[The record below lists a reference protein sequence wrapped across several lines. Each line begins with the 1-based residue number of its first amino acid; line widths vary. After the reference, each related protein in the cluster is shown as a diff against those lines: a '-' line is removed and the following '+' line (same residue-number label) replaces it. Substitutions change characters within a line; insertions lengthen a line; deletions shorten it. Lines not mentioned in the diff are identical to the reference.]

1 MIAALIRWSVGNRFL
16 VLMATAFLVVAGL
29 WSVSRTNL
37 DALPDLSDTQVI
49 VRTPYPGK
57 APQVVED
64 LVTYPLTTTMLSVPG
79 AKTVRGYSFFGDSFV
94 YVLFDDGTDP
104 YWARSRVVEYLN
116 QVQSRLPA
124 GANASLGPD
133 ATGVGWVFE
142 YALVDR
148 TGRHDIGQLR
158 ALNDWFLK
166 FELKTVQDVA
176 EVASIGGMVR
186 QYQVVLDPDRMRTLG
201 ITQGMVM
208 AALQGANQAA
218 GGSVVELGEAEYMV
232 RAPGFLKT
240 LDDFRVIPVS
250 LSGATPVLLRDVAT
264 IQVGPEMR
272 RGIAEL
278 DGEGEVAGG
287 VVVMRSGKNARTTIE
302 AVKAKLASL
311 EGSLPQGVELVTT
324 YDRSLLIDRAVDNL
338 TWKLLEEFLVVALV
352 CAVFL
357 FHLRSAFVAVVTLP
371 VGVLAAFVVMQWQG
385 VSANILSLGG
395 IAIALGA
402 MVDAAIV
409 LIENAHKHLE
419 AFEAEHGRQ
428 PSNAER
434 WHVVTEA
441 STEVGPALF
450 FSLLVITL
458 SFIPVFTLEA
468 QEGRLFS
475 PLAFTKTYAMA
486 AAAGLSVTLVPVLMG
501 YLVRGRIP
509 QEASNPINRFL
520 TAVYRPALEAVLRF
534 PKATLLVAA
543 VLLALTAVPVSR
555 LGGEFLPMLDEGDL
569 LYMPSALPGLSVS
582 KATELLQLTDRLIK
596 TVPEVERVFGKAGRA
611 DTATDPAPLE
621 MFETTIQF
629 KPRDQWRPGMTPDK
643 LVEELDRAVQVPG
656 LSNVWVPPIR
666 NRIDMLATG
675 IKSPVGIK
683 VAGPDLSTIDRVTGQ
698 IEAAVKKVPGVSS
711 ALAERLTG
719 GRYIDVEV
727 DRQAAARYGMSVA
740 DVQAIVSTAI
750 GGDNVGEVILGRE
763 RYPINVRYP
772 REIRDSLQRL
782 RELPFVT
789 EKGAQLLLQD
799 VARISVQEGPPMLR
813 SENARLSGW
822 VYVDVR
828 GRDLRSVV
836 NDMQAVVAKE
846 VAMPAGYALSWS
858 GQFEYLERATQRM
871 KVVVPATL
879 AVIFVLLY
887 LLFRSFKDAALV
899 MAAVPFSLIGGFWL
913 VWAMGHAISVAT
925 AVGFIALAGVAAEFG
940 VVMQVYLKNAYDRR
954 LAAGEPDTD
963 QTLLAAIREG
973 AVQRVRPKAM
983 TVAVVMGGLLPI
995 LVGAGTGSEVMT
1007 RIAAPMV
1014 GGMVTAPLLSMLVI
1028 PAAWYLLHSK
1038 GRRESA
1044 DGRAKSSRRK
1054 TDEPQYARP

>member
-1 MIAALIRWSVGNRFL
+1 MIAALIRWSIGNRFL
-16 VLMATAFLVVAGL
+16 VLIATAFVAIVGI
-29 WSVSRTNL
+29 WSAQGMAL

-94 YVLFDDGTDP
+94 YILFDDKTDP

-116 QVQSRLPA
+116 QVQARLPP

-133 ATGVGWVFE
+133 ATGVGWVYE

-148 TGRHDIGQLR
+148 TGRNDISQLR

-166 FELKTVQDVA
+166 FELKTVPDVA

-186 QYQVVLDPDRMRTLG
+186 QYQVVLDPDRMRSLG
-201 ITQGMVM
+201 VTQATVVQ
-208 AALQGANQAA
+208 ALQKANQAA
-218 GGSVVELGEAEYMV
+218 GGSVVELAEAEYMV
-232 RAPGFLKT
+232 RSRGFLQS
-240 LDDFRVIPVS
+240 LEDFRGIP
-250 LSGATPVLLRDVAT
+250 LALTGATPVLLRDVAT
-264 IQVGPEMR
+264 IQLGPEMR

-278 DGEGEVAGG
+278 DGQGEVTGG
-287 VVVMRSGKNARTTIE
+287 VVVMRSGKNARTTIA
-302 AVKAKLASL
+302 AVKARLAGL
-311 EGSLPQGVELVTT
+311 KGSLPPGVEVVTT

-338 TWKLLEEFLVVALV
+338 SRKLVEEFIVVALV
-352 CAVFL
+352 CAIFL
-357 FHLRSAFVAVVTLP
+357 LHLRSAFVVVVTLP
-371 VGVLAAFVVMQWQG
+371 VGVLAAFIVMHWQG

-402 MVDAAIV
+402 MVDASIV
-409 LIENAHKHLE
+409 LIENAHRHLE
-419 AFEAEHGRQ
+419 AFEHQHARA
-428 PSNAER
+428 PTLPER
-434 WHVVTEA
+434 WQLVTDA
-441 STEVGPALF
+441 SIEVGPALF

-458 SFIPVFTLEA
+458 SFVPVFTLEA
-468 QEGRLFS
+468 QEGRLFA

-486 AAAGLSVTLVPVLMG
+486 AAAMLSVTLVPVLMG

-509 QEASNPINRFL
+509 HEAANPINRFL
-520 TAVYRPALEAVLRF
+520 TLIYRPALEAVLRF
-534 PKATLLVAA
+534 PKATLAVAA
-543 VLLALTAVPVSR
+543 VVLVLTAIPVLR
-555 LGGEFLPMLDEGDL
+555 LGGEFLPPLDEGDL
-569 LYMPSALPGLSVS
+569 LYMPSALPGLSAS
-582 KATELLQLTDRLIK
+582 KASELLQQTDRLIK

-629 KPRDQWRPGMTPDK
+629 KPRSQWRAGLTPDQ
-643 LVEELDRAVQVPG
+643 LVEELDRVVKVPG

-675 IKSPVGIK
+675 IKSPVGVK
-683 VAGPDLSTIDRVTGQ
+683 VAGADLATIDQLTGR

-719 GRYIDVEV
+719 GRYIDVDV
-727 DRQAAARYGMSVA
+727 DRAAAARYGLAVA

-750 GGDNVGEVILGRE
+750 GGDNVGEVVQGRE
-763 RYPINVRYP
+763 RFPINVRYP

-799 VARISVQEGPPMLR
+799 VARISIQEGPPMLR

-836 NDMQAVVAKE
+836 RDMQLAVARE
-846 VAMPAGYALSWS
+846 VKLPPAYAISWS
-858 GQFEYLERATQRM
+858 GQFEYLERATQRL
-871 KVVVPATL
+871 KLVVPATL

-887 LLFRSFKDAALV
+887 VLFRSFRDAALV
-899 MAAVPFSLIGGFWL
+899 MAAVPFSLVGGFWL
-913 VWAMGHAISVAT
+913 VWALGHNISVAT

-940 VVMQVYLKNAYDRR
+940 VVMQVYLNNAYARR
-954 LAAGEPDTD
+954 LAAGEPDTND
-963 QTLLAAIREG
+963 TLLAAIREG
-973 AVQRVRPKAM
+973 AVLRVRPKAM

-995 LVGAGTGSEVMT
+995 LLGSGTGSEVMT

-1014 GGMVTAPLLSMLVI
+1014 GGMLTAPLLSMLVI
-1028 PAAWYLLHSK
+1028 PAAWYLLH
-1038 GRRESA
+1038 RRRVHS
-1044 DGRAKSSRRK
+1044 SSR
-1054 TDEPQYARP
+1054 TNPPQGVLHES

>member
-1 MIAALIRWSVGNRFL
+1 MIAALIQWSIRNRILVLIATVFL
-16 VLMATAFLVVAGL
+16 VAAGV
-29 WSVSRTNL
+29 WSAGRMTL

-94 YVLFDDGTDP
+94 YILFDDKTDP

-116 QVQSRLPA
+116 QVQSRLPP
-124 GANASLGPD
+124 GANAALGPD
-133 ATGVGWVFE
+133 ATGVGWVYE
-142 YALVDR
+142 YALIDR
-148 TGRHDIGQLR
+148 TGRNDVSQLR

-166 FELKTVQDVA
+166 FELKTVPDVA

-186 QYQVVLDPDRMRTLG
+186 QYQVVLDPDRMRALG
-201 ITQGMVM
+201 VTQATVM
-208 AALQGANQAA
+208 DAVQKANQAA
-218 GGSVVELGEAEYMV
+218 GGSVVEMAEAEYMV
-232 RAPGFLKT
+232 RSRGFLKS
-240 LDDFRVIPVS
+240 LEDFRTIPISV
-250 LSGATPVLLRDVAT
+250 SGATPVLLRDVAFV
-264 IQVGPEMR
+264 QVGPEMR

-278 DGEGEVAGG
+278 DGEGEVTGG

-302 AVKAKLASL
+302 AVKAKLDTL
-311 EGSLPQGVELVTT
+311 KTSLPPGVEIVPT
-324 YDRSLLIDRAVDNL
+324 YDRSLLIDRAVANL
-338 TWKLLEEFLVVALV
+338 RLKLVEEFIVVALV
-352 CAVFL
+352 CAAFL

-371 VGVLAAFVVMQWQG
+371 VGVLAAFIVMQWQG

-402 MVDAAIV
+402 MVDASIV

-419 AFEAEHGRQ
+419 AFEHLHARA
-428 PSNAER
+428 PSLAER
-434 WHVVTEA
+434 WQLVSDA
-441 STEVGPALF
+441 AIEVGPALF

-458 SFIPVFTLEA
+458 SFVPVFTLEA
-468 QEGRLFS
+468 QEGRLFA

-509 QEASNPINRFL
+509 HESANPLNRAL
-520 TAVYRPALEAVLRF
+520 AAVYKPALDLVLRF
-534 PKATLLVAA
+534 PWATLGVAA
-543 VLLALTAVPVSR
+543 LLMALTAIPVMR
-555 LGGEFLPMLDEGDL
+555 LGGEFLPPLDEGDL
-569 LYMPSALPGLSVS
+569 LYMPSALPGLSAA
-582 KATELLQLTDRLIK
+582 KASQLLQQTDRLIK
-596 TVPEVERVFGKAGRA
+596 TVPEVAHVFGKAGRA

-629 KPRDQWRPGMTPDK
+629 KPRSEWRQGMTPEK
-643 LVEELDRAVQVPG
+643 LVEELDRVVKVPG

-683 VAGPDLSTIDRVTGQ
+683 VAGPDLVTIDRLTTR
-698 IEAAVKKVPGVSS
+698 IESAVKEVPGVSS

-719 GRYIDVEV
+719 GRYIDVDV
-727 DRQAAARYGMSVA
+727 DRAAAARYGLSVA

-750 GGDNVGEVILGRE
+750 GGDNIGEVIQGRE
-763 RYPINVRYP
+763 RFPINVRYP
-772 REIRDSLQRL
+772 REIRDSLERL
-782 RELPFVT
+782 RNLPFVT
-789 EKGAQLLLQD
+789 DKGAQLLLRE
-799 VARISVQEGPPMLR
+799 VARIEVQEGPPMIR

-836 NDMQAVVAKE
+836 HDMQAAVARQVKL
-846 VAMPAGYALSWS
+846 PPGYAVSWS
-858 GQFEYLERATQRM
+858 GQFEYLERATQRL
-871 KVVVPATL
+871 KAVVPATL

-899 MAAVPFSLIGGFWL
+899 MAAVPFSLVGGFWL
-913 VWAMGHAISVAT
+913 VWALGHNISVAT

-940 VVMQVYLKNAYDRR
+940 VVMQVYLKNAWTRR
-954 LAAGEPDTD
+954 LAAGEPRNE

-983 TVAVVMGGLLPI
+983 TVAVVMGGLLPV
-995 LVGAGTGSEVMT
+995 LLGSGTGSEVMT

-1028 PAAWYLLHSK
+1028 PAAWYLLHR
-1038 GRRESA
+1038 GRQGERSLI
-1044 DGRAKSSRRK
+1044 GGSS
-1054 TDEPQYARP
+1054 EMVQGS

>member
-1 MIAALIRWSVGNRFL
+1 MIAALIRWSIGNRFL
-16 VLMATAFLVVAGL
+16 VLLATVFLVAAGV
-29 WSVSRTNL
+29 WSVTRTPL

-49 VRTPYPGK
+49 IRTPHPGK
-57 APQVVED
+57 SPQVVED

-94 YVLFDDGTDP
+94 YVLFDDKTDP

-116 QVQSRLPA
+116 QVQSKLPA
-124 GANASLGPD
+124 GANAALGPD
-133 ATGVGWVFE
+133 ATGVGWVYE
-142 YALVDR
+142 YALVDK
-148 TGRHDIGQLR
+148 TGKQDIGQLR

-166 FELKTVQDVA
+166 FELKTVPDVA

-186 QYQVVLDPDRMRTLG
+186 QYQVVLDPDRMRALG
-201 ITQGMVM
+201 ITQGTVM
-208 AALQGANQAA
+208 DALRKANQAS
-218 GGSVVELGEAEYMV
+218 GGSVVEMAEAEYMV
-232 RAPGFLKT
+232 RSRGFLKS
-240 LDDFRVIPVS
+240 LDDFRTIPLA

-264 IQVGPEMR
+264 VQMGPEMR

-278 DGEGEVAGG
+278 DGQGEVTGG
-287 VVVMRSGKNARTTIE
+287 VVVMRSGKNAHTTIE
-302 AVKAKLASL
+302 AVKTKLAAL
-311 EGSLPQGVELVTT
+311 KPSLPAGVEVIET
-324 YDRSLLIDRAVDNL
+324 YDRSKLIDRSVDNL
-338 TWKLLEEFLVVALV
+338 REKLLEEFLVVALV

-371 VGVLAAFVVMQWQG
+371 VGVLAAFVGMHWQG

-419 AFEAEHGRQ
+419 AFETEHGRQ
-428 PSNAER
+428 PTLAER
-434 WHVVTEA
+434 WTLVTDA
-441 STEVGPALF
+441 SIEVGPALF

-458 SFIPVFTLEA
+458 SFTPVFTLEA

-501 YLVRGRIP
+501 YLIRGRIP
-509 QEASNPINRFL
+509 HEASNPINRFL
-520 TAVYRPALEAVLRF
+520 MAVYRPALEAVLRF
-534 PKATLLVAA
+534 PKTTLAVAGLLLV
-543 VLLALTAVPVSR
+543 LTAIPVMR
-555 LGGEFLPMLDEGDL
+555 LGGEFMPPLDEGDL
-569 LYMPSALPGLSVS
+569 LYMPSALPGLSIS
-582 KATELLQLTDRLIK
+582 KASELLQLTDRLIK
-596 TVPEVERVFGKAGRA
+596 TVPEVVRVFGKAGRA

-629 KPRDQWRPGMTPDK
+629 KPRNEWRTGMTPDK
-643 LVEELDRAVQVPG
+643 LVEELDRAVKVPG

-683 VAGPDLSTIDRVTGQ
+683 VAGTDLATIDRLTTLL
-698 IEAAVKKVPGVSS
+698 EAAVKTVPGVSS

-719 GRYIDVEV
+719 GRYIDVDV
-727 DRQAAARYGMSVA
+727 DRLAAARYGLSVA
-740 DVQAIVSTAI
+740 DVQAVVSTAI
-750 GGDNVGEVILGRE
+750 GGDNVGEVVQGRE

-772 REIRDSLQRL
+772 REIRDSLEGL
-782 RELPFVT
+782 RHLPFVT
-789 EKGAQLLLQD
+789 DKGATLLLQD
-799 VARISVQEGPPMLR
+799 VARLSIEEGPPMLR

-836 NDMQAVVAKE
+836 KDMQAVVAKQ
-846 VAMPAGYALSWS
+846 VQMPAGYAVSWS
-858 GQFEYLERATQRM
+858 GQFEYLERATERL
-871 KVVVPATL
+871 KLVVPVTV

-887 LLFRSFKDAALV
+887 LLFRSLRDAALV

-913 VWAMGHAISVAT
+913 VWALGHSISVAT

-940 VVMQVYLKNAYDRR
+940 VVMLVYLKNAHARH
-954 LAAGEPDTD
+954 LTTGKPDND
-963 QTLLAAIREG
+963 ETLFAAIREG
-973 AVQRVRPKAM
+973 AVLRVRPKAM
-983 TVAVVMGGLLPI
+983 TVAVVMAGLLPI
-995 LVGAGTGSEVMT
+995 MWGSGTGSEVMT

-1014 GGMVTAPLLSMLVI
+1014 GGMVTAPLLSMFVV
-1028 PAAWYLLHSK
+1028 PAAYLLMHRAREGLA
-1038 GRRESA
+1038 GRR
-1044 DGRAKSSRRK
+1044 GLSRV
-1054 TDEPQYARP
+1054 

>member
-1 MIAALIRWSVGNRFL
+1 VIAALIRWSIGNRFL
-16 VLMATAFLVVAGL
+16 VLIGTAFLVAAGL
-29 WSVSRTNL
+29 WSVKNTAI

-64 LVTYPLTTTMLSVPG
+64 LVTYPLTTTLLSVPG

-94 YVLFDDGTDP
+94 YVLFDDKTDP

-116 QVQSRLPA
+116 QVQSRLPE
-124 GANASLGPD
+124 GATAALGPD
-133 ATGVGWVFE
+133 ATGVGWVYE

-148 TGRHDIGQLR
+148 TGKNDIGQLR

-166 FELKTVQDVA
+166 FELKTVPDVA

-186 QYQVVLDPDRMRTLG
+186 QYQVVLDPDRMRALG
-201 ITQGMVM
+201 VTQATVM
-208 AALQGANQAA
+208 EALRNANQAA
-218 GGSVVELGEAEYMV
+218 GGSVVELSEAEYMV
-232 RAPGFLKT
+232 RSRGFLRS
-240 LDDFRVIPVS
+240 LDDFRAIPLAV
-250 LSGATPVLLRDVAT
+250 SGATPVLLRDVAFV
-264 IQVGPEMR
+264 QVGPEMR

-278 DGEGEVAGG
+278 DGEGEVTGG

-311 EGSLPQGVELVTT
+311 KEGLPPGVEVVET
-324 YDRSLLIDRAVDNL
+324 YDRSQLIDRAVDNL
-338 TWKLLEEFLVVALV
+338 RSKLVEEFLVVAAV
-352 CAVFL
+352 CALFL
-357 FHLRSAFVAVVTLP
+357 FHLRSALVAVVTLP
-371 VGVLAAFVVMQWQG
+371 VGVLAAFIVMHWQG

-402 MVDAAIV
+402 MVDASIV

-419 AFEAEHGRQ
+419 AFEAQHGRQ
-428 PSNAER
+428 PSVPER
-434 WHVVTEA
+434 WKLMTEA
-441 STEVGPALF
+441 SIEVGPALF

-501 YLVRGRIP
+501 YLIRGRIP
-509 QEASNPINRFL
+509 HETSNPLNRWL
-520 TAVYRPALEAVLRF
+520 MAAYRPVLEAVLRF
-534 PKATLLVAA
+534 PRLTLVVAA
-543 VLLALTAVPVSR
+543 MALAVTAVPVMR
-555 LGGEFLPMLDEGDL
+555 LGGEFMPPLDEGDL

-582 KATELLQLTDRLIK
+582 KASELLQQTDRLIK
-596 TVPEVERVFGKAGRA
+596 TVPEVARVFGKAGRA

-629 KPRDQWRPGMTPDK
+629 KPREEWRAGMTPDK
-643 LVEELDRAVQVPG
+643 LVEELDRVVKVPG

-683 VAGPDLSTIDRVTGQ
+683 VAGTDLATIDRLTTQ
-698 IEAAVKKVPGVSS
+698 IETAVKGVPGVSS

-719 GRYIDVEV
+719 GRYIDVDV
-727 DRQAAARYGMSVA
+727 DRLAAARYGLSVA

-750 GGDNVGEVILGRE
+750 GGDNVGEVVQGRE

-772 REIRDSLQRL
+772 REIRDSLERL
-782 RELPFVT
+782 RNLPFVT
-789 EKGAQLLLQD
+789 SQGAQLLLRD
-799 VARISVQEGPPMLR
+799 VAKVSIQEGPPMLR

-836 NDMQAVVAKE
+836 TEMQAAVGKSVQ
-846 VAMPAGYALSWS
+846 MPAGYAVSWS
-858 GQFEYLERATQRM
+858 GQFEYLERATERL

-887 LLFRSFKDAALV
+887 LLFRSVGEAVLV
-899 MAAVPFSLIGGFWL
+899 MAAVPFSLVGGFWL
-913 VWAMGHAISVAT
+913 VWALGHSISVAT

-940 VVMQVYLKNAYDRR
+940 VVMLIYLKNAHHRR
-954 LAAGEPDTD
+954 LATGEPDNEA
-963 QTLLAAIREG
+963 TLLAAIREG
-973 AVQRVRPKAM
+973 AVLRVRPKAM
-983 TVAVVMGGLLPI
+983 TVAVVMAGLLPI
-995 LVGAGTGSEVMT
+995 MWGGGTGSEVMT

-1014 GGMVTAPLLSMLVI
+1014 GGMLTAPLLSMLVV
-1028 PAAWYLLHSK
+1028 PAAWYLM
-1038 GRRESA
+1038 RRR
-1044 DGRAKSSRRK
+1044 RASRDSRAAVLPA
-1054 TDEPQYARP
+1054 TYPA